1 MSRFSPATPQWTPLG
16 ICDARAAW
24 TGVLSSGPPNPVR
37 VEAAGWR
44 GKPIYFQIVGEWT
57 RPKRM
62 QTFTSNANQKAVGI
76 TVLAIGGLL
85 LVAAALLARYNTRR
99 ERGDRRGA
107 LRLAAFTACVSMLL
121 WVFGGS
127 HVASFGELGLF
138 FGALSFALLLA
149 AGVWLLYMAVEPI
162 ARRRW
167 PHSMIG
173 WSRLLAGGL
182 RDPLV
187 ARDALVGLTL
197 GTGAALVVNVHELVL
212 LRFGSMPNVTVLP
225 LSLLG
230 VSGTVAALLS
240 LIPNSVFLALVWF
253 VLLFVLRTAL
263 RRDWLAAAAFVAI
276 YMALNWLA
284 TPAAPAPAALFGAV
298 QTALLVFVML
308 RFGLLALIASSFVLE
323 LLMLFPITADFSLWY
338 AGASMF
344 ALVGIAAMAALAF
357 RSSLGGTRFSL

>member
-1 MSRFSPATPQWTPLG
+1 
-16 ICDARAAW
+16 
-24 TGVLSSGPPNPVR
+24 
-37 VEAAGWR
+37 
-44 GKPIYFQIVGEWT
+44 
-57 RPKRM
+57 
-62 QTFTSNANQKAVGI
+62 
-76 TVLAIGGLL
+76 
-85 LVAAALLARYNTRR
+85 
-99 ERGDRRGA
+99 
-107 LRLAAFTACVSMLL
+107 
-121 WVFGGS
+121 
-127 HVASFGELGLF
+127 
-138 FGALSFALLLA
+138 
-149 AGVWLLYMAVEPI
+149 
-162 ARRRW
+162 
-167 PHSMIG
+167 MIG

-284 TPAAPAPAALFGAV
+284 TPAAPALAALFGAV